1 VRRRA
6 AAGVLAV
13 LVACALVPSAPAA
26 PAGGATADA
35 GLVIAAI
42 QVLEQHYVRPVQ
54 PVALVN
60 AAIDSLR
67 STGPA
72 DLAEVSDG
80 TPEASAE
87 RTLRQDFLL
96 ALRGGAGRADALAYR
111 TTRDM
116 LGSLRD
122 SHTYYLDPAEFKER
136 LDQIA
141 NKPSYA
147 GVGTVTDTVANPA
160 GGSRLYVAVVFPG
173 SPAEASGLRLFD
185 MLTRIGPAPV
195 APGATPLD
203 VAGLL
208 RGPAGSLLTV
218 TVERQGRL
226 VEITPTRRAIRLP
239 VIAARVIRPGIG
251 YLRLFQFSK
260 GAGAQ
265 FEGALR
271 SLDAQGPLRGMI
283 LDLRYDGGGYFAEVQ
298 PIAGAFVPP
307 RTLLAHLY
315 SRGGTSRYETVA
327 TPTVS
332 TPLVVLTNG
341 ETASSAEVLSVAL
354 RDAHRATLVGE
365 TTAGALGS
373 ALFFP
378 LPAGGMGVTVEEVD
392 GPQYEPVEGVGV
404 APDRRV
410 PITYQDVST
419 GKDAQLSAALRVLG
433 GP

>member
-1 VRRRA
+1 M
-6 AAGVLAV
+6 
-13 LVACALVPSAPAA
+13 
-26 PAGGATADA
+26 
-35 GLVIAAI
+35 
-42 QVLEQHYVRPVQ
+42 RPVQ

-185 MLTRIGPAPV
+185 VLTRIGPAPV
-195 APGATPLD
+195 VPGATPLD

-208 RGPAGSLLTV
+208 RGPAGSSLTV

-283 LDLRYDGGGYFAEVQ
+283 LDLRYDGGGYLAEVQ
-298 PIAGAFVPP
+298 PIAGTFVPP

-315 SRGGTSRYETVA
+315 SRGGTSPYETVA

-332 TPLVVLTNG
+332 DPLVVLR
-341 ETASSAEVLSVAL
+341 TARPRRPPRCSASRCATPIGRCCR
-354 RDAHRATLVGE
+354 RDDRRR
-365 TTAGALGS
+365 LGS

-378 LPAGGMGVTVEEVD
+378 LPVGGMGVTVEEVD

-410 PITYQDVST
+410 PITYQNVST
-419 GKDAQLSAALRVLG
+419 GEDAQLSAALRVLG